1 MSLLDVRELTCRFGG
16 LTAVDGVSF
25 AVSEGEIVGVIGP
38 NGAGKTTLFSA
49 IAGFLRP
56 AGGRVVFRGRDVT
69 GWRPHEATAAGLAR
83 TFQLM
88 RVFGSMTV
96 AENVAVGSYL
106 RHRSRG
112 AARAAASWVLEVTR
126 LDELRD
132 VPAHGLTAASKK
144 RLEIA
149 RALATEPRLLLLDE
163 VLSGLTPT
171 ERIAAVELVR
181 DLRDTGIAVLMVEH
195 VMEVIMPLCDRVVV
209 LHHGQKIGEGSPEQ
223 VASDPAV
230 LDAYLGA

>member
-16 LTAVDGVSF
+16 LTAVDAVSF

-49 IAGFLRP
+49 IAGFVRP
-56 AGGRVVFRGRDVT
+56 AGGRVVFRGNDVT

-96 AENVAVGSYL
+96 AENIMVGAYL
-106 RHRSRG
+106 RHRSRS
-112 AARAAASWVLEVTR
+112 AARAAADWVLDLTE
-126 LDELRD
+126 LAELRN

-181 DLRDTGIAVLMVEH
+181 DFRDTGIAVLMVEH

-209 LHHGQKIGEGSPEQ
+209 LHHGQKIGEGSPAQ
-223 VASDPAV
+223 VANDPAV